1 MIWWRWEKFVH
12 KAMIDVSILSS
23 AERLLWSYGVRAPE
37 HIDLDAIAAARGAQ
51 VVYRRLDGCA
61 ARLVASGERAVI
73 SVALDDYPSRQR
85 FSLGHE
91 LAHWICDKNRD
102 SFKCANADIA
112 PQNDEA
118 KTLEAYANS
127 YASQLLLPDYLVV
140 PCIGSKP
147 VNLDLARSLATDFRA
162 SLTASAIKLARRA
175 KVPTVI
181 TCHDQTRRRW
191 YQKNMAFPQDIHV
204 RGQLHHDTHAFEM
217 VFGGMEGMSRPKRE
231 SADRWLNG
239 PGVYRMSVSSQ
250 SFRLPDGTALS
261 LITLL

>member
-1 MIWWRWEKFVH
+1 
-12 KAMIDVSILSS
+12 MIDLSALS
-23 AERLLWSYGVRAPE
+23 PAERLLWSYGVRAPD
-37 HIDLDAIAAARGAQ
+37 HIDLEAIAAAKGAQ

-73 SVALDDYPSRQR
+73 SIALDDYPGRRR

-102 SFKCANADIA
+102 SFKCASTDIA

-118 KTLEAYANS
+118 RTVEAHANS
-127 YASQLLLPDYLVV
+127 FASQLLLPDYLVV
-140 PCIGSKP
+140 PYIGSKP

-175 KVPTVI
+175 KAPAVI
-181 TCHDQTRRRW
+181 ACHDQTRLRW
-191 YQKNMAFPQDIHV
+191 YQKNLAFPQDIYV
-204 RGQLHHDTHAFEM
+204 RKQLHQDTPAFEM
-217 VFGGMEGMSRPKRE
+217 VFGGLDGMSRPKRE

-239 PGVYRMSVSSQ
+239 SGIFRMSVSSQ
-250 SFRLPDGTALS
+250 SIKLPDGTALS
-261 LITLL
+261 LITLI